1 MDSWDSASDRKTRGV
16 SCEITDDV
24 DCGLTDDGIVVR
36 EVADLVNVNVPAVS
50 VVQLD
55 DDVIV
60 VGVGP
65 GDGAGVEV
73 SHLAAPVCAD
83 SLACSQHGHRGWP
96 HVTNLRINK
105 LVQSSHSSLLTLTAL
120 LRTSSLERM

>member
-1 MDSWDSASDRKTRGV
+1 M
-16 SCEITDDV
+16 
-24 DCGLTDDGIVVR
+24 R
-36 EVADLVNVNVPAVS
+36 EVADLVDVNVSAVP
-50 VVQLD
+50 VVQLY
-55 DDVIV
+55 DDVSV
-60 VGVGP
+60 VGVG
-65 GDGAGVEV
+65 GRDSARVEV

-105 LVQSSHSSLLTLTAL
+105 LVQSSHYILLTLTAL

>member
-1 MDSWDSASDRKTRGV
+1 MGV
-16 SCEITDDV
+16 GEWRPTDE
-24 DCGLTDDGIVVR
+24 GIVVR

-73 SHLAAPVCAD
+73 SHLAAPVGTD
-83 SLACSQHGHRGWP
+83 SPARAQ
-96 HVTNLRINK
+96 
-105 LVQSSHSSLLTLTAL
+105 
-120 LRTSSLERM
+120 